1 MSTLLQTMGAGG
13 TGQATTLDGSPGAKR
28 KIDKEDLS
36 LDAIRA
42 AIKEELRS
50 ERRELKM
57 EILGEV
63 RSEVRSQM
71 GDTARILQELQALH
85 AAQSQT
91 IHRIDQA
98 QQQQQT
104 ATDEISQEQER
115 LKERLTLLEGKFG
128 QLNGGTLGGGTSG
141 SSSGEEERR
150 QPALIMGGW
159 PEDTPASETLHNAQN
174 TASQLRLDIDMGGA
188 FVPGI
193 RRGYAIIPIRPK
205 DDESEE
211 QHRQRIQNALQKVRN
226 ANLIL
231 GAKADGGH
239 QKLWLALSQ
248 SPQRRAKAKLAGKA
262 KRLALEHGGD
272 PRRVEAEFATGTVWL
287 NGVKIA
293 SATASA
299 PPNTTTAGAG
309 WIHLQ
314 EVARLLREEP
324 ATVQSTWER
333 IRQGL

>member
-1 MSTLLQTMGAGG
+1 MNP
-13 TGQATTLDGSPGAKR
+13 DGSPGAKR
-28 KIDKEDLS
+28 KMDREDLS

-63 RSEVRSQM
+63 RSEVRGQM

-104 ATDEISQEQER
+104 ATDEITQEQER
-115 LKERLTLLEGKFG
+115 LKERLALLEGKFG
-128 QLNGGTLGGGTSG
+128 QLNGGALGGGASG
-141 SSSGEEERR
+141 ASSGEEERR

-174 TASQLRLDIDMGGA
+174 TASQLRLDIDMGAA

-324 ATVQSTWER
+324 TTVQSTWER